1 MNDELAALLLGG
13 IIGVGISRPKPA
25 EKEVT
30 NNYYALLQSFE
41 ERKKGLGRFEISDG
55 LLADQQV
62 YTVLEESF
70 KMYIY
75 KFNKGSSLLCIALL
89 ESKLRDLYGLKN
101 FEDLIKKA
109 NEENFLSNRDV
120 HFLNGL
126 RVDRNFI
133 VHNIFEEISDND
145 AQITFKLVVRLLNN
159 IYK

>member
-13 IIGVGISRPKPA
+13 IIGAGIKRTNPA
-25 EKEVT
+25 EIEAT
-30 NNYYALLQSFE
+30 NNYYALLQSFD

-55 LLADQQV
+55 LFADQKV
-62 YTVLEESF
+62 YKVLEESF

-75 KFNKGSSLLCIALL
+75 KFNKASSFLCIALI
-89 ESKLRDLYGLKN
+89 ECKLRDLYGLNN

-109 NEENFLSNRDV
+109 NKEKLLSNRDV

-133 VHNIFEEISDND
+133 VHNIFDKVSDND